1 MGWASG
7 SLHFDAI
14 FKPLQ
19 ELYDAGNMPAETLKT
34 VAKTVIEVFEDMDWD
49 TEGESLETFEDCE
62 PIVEAFKDAFPEMF
76 AYCGCGCRN
85 EECGK

>member
-19 ELYDAGNMPAETLKT
+19 ELYDKGSMPAETLKT
-34 VAKTVIEVFEDMDWD
+34 VAKIVIEVFGEMDWD

-76 AYCGCGCRN
+76 EHEQCDCWGCT
-85 EECGK
+85 